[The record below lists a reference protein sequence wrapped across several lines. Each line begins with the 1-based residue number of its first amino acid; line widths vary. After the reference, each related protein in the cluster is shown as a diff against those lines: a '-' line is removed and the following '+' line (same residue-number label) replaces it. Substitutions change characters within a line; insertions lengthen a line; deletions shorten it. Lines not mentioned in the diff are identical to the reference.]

1 MKITFEV
8 DDDLY
13 AQALEFAEPG
23 LDKPSD
29 IVQAAL
35 QTYVRVKAARRLA
48 ELGGNAPSMSDIPQ
62 RRGEPPK
69 E

>member
-1 MKITFEV
+1 MKITVTV

-13 AQALEFAEPG
+13 TQALELSEPG

-35 QTYVRVKAARRLA
+35 QTYVRVTAARRIA
-48 ELGGNAPSMSDIPQ
+48 KAGGNAPSMSDIPR
-62 RRGEPPK
+62 RRGEPPM

>member
-1 MKITFEV
+1 MKVTIQL

-29 IVQAAL
+29 IVRAAL

-48 ELGGNAPSMSDIPQ
+48 EIGGNAPSMSDIPR
-62 RRGEPPK
+62 RRGEPPN

>member
-1 MKITFEV
+1 MKITIEV

-13 AQALEFAEPG
+13 AQAFEFAEPG

-35 QTYVRVKAARRLA
+35 QTYVRVKVALGLA
-48 ELGGNAPSMSDIPQ
+48 DKGGDAPAMPYIPR
-62 RRGEPPK
+62 RRGGPQTE
-69 E
+69 

>member
-1 MKITFEV
+1 MKITVTV

-13 AQALEFAEPG
+13 TQALELSEPG
-23 LDKPSD
+23 LDKPSK

-48 ELGGNAPSMSDIPQ
+48 EVGGNAPSMSDIPR
-62 RRGEPPK
+62 RRGEPPIG
-69 E
+69 

>member
-1 MKITFEV
+1 MKITVTV

-13 AQALEFAEPG
+13 TQALELSEPG

-48 ELGGNAPSMSDIPQ
+48 EVGGNVPSMSDIPR

>member
-1 MKITFEV
+1 MKIIIEV

-13 AQALEFAEPG
+13 AQAFEFAETG

-35 QTYVRVKAARRLA
+35 QTYVRIKAARHLT
-48 ELGGNAPSMSDIPQ
+48 EVGGNAPSMSDIPR
-62 RRGEPPK
+62 RRGEPPM

>member
-1 MKITFEV
+1 MKVTIQL

-13 AQALEFAEPG
+13 AQALEFAEPS

-29 IVQAAL
+29 IVRAAL

-48 ELGGNAPSMSDIPQ
+48 EIGGNAPSMSDT
-62 RRGEPPK
+62 
-69 E
+69 

>member
-1 MKITFEV
+1 MKVTIEV

-13 AQALEFAEPG
+13 AQAFEFTEPG

-35 QTYVRVKAARRLA
+35 QTYVRIKAARRLA
-48 ELGGNAPSMSDIPQ
+48 EVGGNAPSMSDIP
-62 RRGEPPK
+62 RCRGEPPM

>member
-1 MKITFEV
+1 MKITIEV

-13 AQALEFAEPG
+13 AQSFEFAEPG

-35 QTYVRVKAARRLA
+35 QTYVRVKAARRL
-48 ELGGNAPSMSDIPQ
+48 
-62 RRGEPPK
+62 
-69 E
+69 

>member
-1 MKITFEV
+1 MKITVTV

-13 AQALEFAEPG
+13 TQALELSEPG

-35 QTYVRVKAARRLA
+35 QTYVRVTAARRIA
-48 ELGGNAPSMSDIPQ
+48 EAGGNAPSMSDIPR
-62 RRGEPPK
+62 RRGEPPM

>member
-1 MKITFEV
+1 MKITIEV

-13 AQALEFAEPG
+13 AQAFEFAEPG

-35 QTYVRVKAARRLA
+35 QTYVRVKAAYRLS
-48 ELGGNAPSMSDIPQ
+48 EVGGNAPSISDIPR
-62 RRGEPPK
+62 RRGEPPM